1 MMFKNLGDLQRMIQS
16 AKEMQ
21 AKLQTELA
29 AMRVEGSSGGGMVQV
44 VLDGQKNLISVRL
57 APEVVNPDDC
67 EMLQDLILAAFNDAA
82 AKVDEQVTAK
92 LGTLGS
98 NLKIPGL
105 F

>member
-1 MMFKNLGDLQRMIQS
+1 MFKNIGDLQRMLQS

-21 AKLQTELA
+21 EKMAQELA

-44 VLDGQKNLISVRL
+44 VLNGQKNLISIRL
-57 APEVVNPDDC
+57 DPEVVNSADC
-67 EMLQDLILAAFNDAA
+67 EMLQDLILAAFNDASSR
-82 AKVDEQVTAK
+82 VDEQVSNK
-92 LGTLGS
+92 LGALGA